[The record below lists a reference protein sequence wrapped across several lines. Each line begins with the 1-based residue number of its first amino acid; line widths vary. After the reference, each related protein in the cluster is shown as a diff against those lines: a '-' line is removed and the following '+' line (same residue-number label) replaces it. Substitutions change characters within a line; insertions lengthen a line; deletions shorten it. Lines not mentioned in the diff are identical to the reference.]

1 MQESFSLFK
10 RLKSVPLVR
19 LIVVSFFVVIMIGT
33 TLLTLP
39 ITSRSGQF
47 TAVIDALF
55 TATSATCVTGLVTF
69 DTWTHWNVFGQVVI
83 ILLIQTGGLGVI
95 TFTTGFTLLARRKL
109 GLRELQ
115 LASENTSGD
124 TMDVYQLVRTIL
136 IFTFSSEL
144 IGAAVLA
151 LRFVPKFG
159 AHGIWI
165 SVFTAISAFCNAG
178 FDILGFEKP
187 DNSLIGYAND
197 PLVCIPVALLI
208 IVGGLGFIVIHNIYY
223 AKLFPSLKKKKRLP
237 LNLHSRVAICMT
249 VALLVIGTV
258 GFLAFEWN
266 NTLEGKN
273 FFQKLLVSFFQSTSA
288 RTAGFASV
296 DIASEHDITKLL
308 TVILMFIGAAPAGTG
323 GGIKVTTF
331 VVLVATVVSVMFGK
345 EDTTLNH
352 RRIEKG
358 TVYRALSITT
368 VSMLVVFF
376 ATGVILATNDH
387 PISAIDALFEATSAF
402 GTVGLTASLTPTL
415 NWISKFVLSL
425 TMFIG
430 RVGPISLAL
439 AIAIKRARNKGA
451 ILPEGKI
458 VVG

>member
-1 MQESFSLFK
+1 M
-10 RLKSVPLVR
+10 
-19 LIVVSFFVVIMIGT
+19 
-33 TLLTLP
+33 
-39 ITSRSGQF
+39 
-47 TAVIDALF
+47 
-55 TATSATCVTGLVTF
+55 
-69 DTWTHWNVFGQVVI
+69 
-83 ILLIQTGGLGVI
+83 
-95 TFTTGFTLLARRKL
+95 
-109 GLRELQ
+109 
-115 LASENTSGD
+115 
-124 TMDVYQLVRTIL
+124 
-136 IFTFSSEL
+136 
-144 IGAAVLA
+144 
-151 LRFVPKFG
+151 
-159 AHGIWI
+159 
-165 SVFTAISAFCNAG
+165 
-178 FDILGFEKP
+178 
-187 DNSLIGYAND
+187 
-197 PLVCIPVALLI
+197 I

>member
-1 MQESFSLFK
+1 MLGKWSRKLGPS
-10 RLKSVPLVR
+10 R
-19 LIVVSFFVVIMIGT
+19 LIALSFVILILTGTFLLCLPVSARDGNF
-33 TLLTLP
+33 
-39 ITSRSGQF
+39 TSPL
-47 TAVIDALF
+47 DALF
-55 TATSATCVTGLVTF
+55 TATSATCVTGLIVADTF
-69 DTWTHWNVFGQVVI
+69 TKWSLFGQIVI
-83 ILLIQTGGLGVI
+83 LILIQIGGIGLMSFI
-95 TFTTGFTLLARRKL
+95 SMFFIFMKRKL
-109 GLRELQ
+109 SLQ
-115 LASENTSGD
+115 ERMLLMQAAGNTQLSG
-124 TMDVYQLVRTIL
+124 MVKLVRRIVSGTFL
-136 IFTFSSEL
+136 IEGC
-144 IGAAVLA
+144 GALLLA
-151 LRFVPKFG
+151 LRFIPRMGFG
-159 AHGIWI
+159 QGLYYA
-165 SVFTAISAFCNAG
+165 VFHAISAFCNAG